1 MTLPTP
7 GDLAQRLAEH
17 AEAVC
22 RRYLPNGSR
31 SGNYWSVGD
40 VYGTQGASLYVRL
53 TGPTSGR
60 RAMGRWADAATG
72 EHGDLID
79 LIRINQ
85 GHDDWRET
93 LEEARAFLSMPL
105 PVEPQAPVSQ
115 SARDTGEAARALFR
129 AGRAMPGTPAATY
142 LGGRGLSHAI
152 GLPALRYHPLCNHR
166 LEKRPTRQL
175 PAMLAAVSDLSGR
188 ITGLSRTWLAPD
200 GRAKADLAEPRRT
213 LGALHGNGVRF
224 PGTVP
229 DILVAGEGLETV
241 LSVHRMMPAI
251 PHVAALSAA
260 HLAALILPD
269 GLRRLYVA
277 RDADAAGE
285 RAFAKLQARA
295 EKTGILVFELVPAFD
310 DFNDD
315 LVRLGS
321 RDMALNLAPQ
331 LAEDDAVAF
340 LRLEEASTSA
350 A

>member
-1 MTLPTP
+1 MSLPTP

-22 RRYLPNGSR
+22 RHYLPNGRR
-31 SGNYWSVGD
+31 SGHYWTVGN
-40 VYGTQGASLYVRL
+40 VYGTEGASLYVRL
-53 TGPTSGR
+53 TGPTFGP
-60 RAMGRWADAATG
+60 RAKGKWADAATG

-79 LIRINQ
+79 LIRINRS
-85 GHDDWRET
+85 HDQWRET
-93 LEEARAFLSMPL
+93 LQEARAFLRMPL
-105 PVEPQAPVSQ
+105 PEPQSPASQ
-115 SARDTGEAARALFR
+115 PARDNGEAARALFR
-129 AGRAMPGTPAATY
+129 AGQAVSRTPAATY
-142 LGGRGLSHAI
+142 LSGRGLSHAI
-152 GLPALRYHPLCNHR
+152 GMPALRYLPLCNHR
-166 LEKRPTRQL
+166 LEKQPTRQL
-175 PAMLAAVSDLSGR
+175 PAMLAAVTDLSGR

-200 GRAKADLAEPRRT
+200 GRGKADLAEPRRS

-260 HLAALILPD
+260 HLAALNLPT

-277 RDADAAGE
+277 RDADAEGE
-285 RAFAKLQARA
+285 RAFARLQTRA
-295 EKTGILVFELVPAFD
+295 GEADILVFELVPAFD

-315 LVRLGS
+315 LMLLGH

-340 LRLEEASTSA
+340 LRFEDEASASVA
-350 A
+350 